1 MLVTLGS
8 AGFAAAW
15 VLLAYTRNQQSSWM
29 AVLAALDAV
38 LLLRMARMPAS
49 WLRAMLAVA
58 ATMASIVL
66 ANWGIA
72 AAQIGK
78 MMGLLPWQAMAK
90 QGLDYSWTLATLA
103 NGPVDL
109 AWLAA
114 ALLVALIAGRWALA
128 GTVVQTPTRPTA

>member
-1 MLVTLGS
+1 MPSTPAQPSPWFAILLVTLGS

-15 VLLAYTRNQQSSWM
+15 VLLAYTRDQQSSWM
-29 AVLAALDAV
+29 AVLAALDAAV
-38 LLLRMARMPAS
+38 LLRMARMPAG
-49 WLRAMLAVA
+49 WLRATLAVA

-103 NGPVDL
+103 NGPVDF

-114 ALLVALIAGRWALA
+114 ALVVALFAGR
-128 GTVVQTPTRPTA
+128 